1 MINELFVQGNHCISI
16 KLVKKYTFKKYFIV
30 FYLFYETI
38 CNDLTNYFFKETV
51 AFPVNGYKMDGPTVW
66 TEVMKATPETEIRVS
81 LNNLFAFN
89 VQGLYFLLVLFV
101 ENQEWVLHL
110 NASKTSWGPRELV
123 TIVFLITSIYL
134 ELLSM
139 IK

>member
-1 MINELFVQGNHCISI
+1 
-16 KLVKKYTFKKYFIV
+16 
-30 FYLFYETI
+30 
-38 CNDLTNYFFKETV
+38 
-51 AFPVNGYKMDGPTVW
+51 MDGPTVW

-101 ENQEWVLHL
+101 ESQEWVLHL
-110 NASKTSWGPRELV
+110 NASKTSWEPKELV

>member
-1 MINELFVQGNHCISI
+1 L
-16 KLVKKYTFKKYFIV
+16 
-30 FYLFYETI
+30 
-38 CNDLTNYFFKETV
+38 FKETV

-81 LNNLFAFN
+81 LSNLFAFN

>member
-1 MINELFVQGNHCISI
+1 MKPSAMIYRIFL
-16 KLVKKYTFKKYFIV
+16 
-30 FYLFYETI
+30 
-38 CNDLTNYFFKETV
+38 FKETV

-110 NASKTSWGPRELV
+110 NASKTSWGPKELV